1 MGLALF
7 LDVLI
12 LNICSMLLIVDYI
25 TTHISNAL
33 KIKQI
38 ILDYIDIFHFYVV
51 CVRLDDYERCVRRT
65 LVHLI

>member
-12 LNICSMLLIVDYI
+12 LNICIMLLIVDYI

-38 ILDYIDIFHFYVV
+38 ILDYIDISYFYVV
-51 CVRLDDYERCVRRT
+51 VVSVCEGVCKT
-65 LVHLI
+65 